1 MQLVEPQVFLIAS
14 TQLHE
19 EGVVD
24 WLSIMNGQAVLN
36 HIAGEDEEK
45 LIELCGRRCY
55 LSFDVGLNPNVTK
68 IRTNSQEYHKNLLA
82 SGHGSVLE
90 HSSATFAFENISRV
104 FCYSEDMDVLTKD
117 GWKSWKDITGH
128 ETFATLKEGEL
139 VYEKAEEYFKKQ
151 YTGKMYS
158 VQSQQIDL
166 LVTPDHR
173 MWVQDIQT
181 RKYRRNE
188 QKFEIKLAKDILNK
202 KNRYQKCA
210 NWKGNSQ
217 TKFCIDPVIKKTVR
231 SDTGNEI
238 TREYNGCSIN
248 TELFAKFLGFFI
260 SEGHLSN
267 SDTSICIA
275 QNEGETHDEIFN
287 VITDMGF
294 HVSSCKQGKANCKTI
309 KFKCFALYEWLKKC
323 GQGSLNKR
331 IPREV
336 LEWDKN
342 LLLILYD
349 AMLKGDGNK
358 HKKNGHE
365 VIYTGSVQLAN
376 DIQELLLKAGKSANI
391 RVDERIGKSHA
402 IKTGQVIKNKNIG
415 YVVSLVSNLYPH
427 VNLHLDSKESNRW
440 KKNNGFM
447 DEFIDYEGNVY
458 CVKVPSGLLYVRR
471 NGKAC
476 WSGNT
481 HEVVRHRAGVA
492 MCLSG
497 DTMIY
502 SENKCN
508 GVRQGCKKRTI
519 KSLYERTL
527 HHHGRSRLKLLT
539 LRALD
544 QNNNTFT
551 TNRIKNVFKSGI
563 KPCFEIILEDGKKIT
578 CSKDHRF
585 LTKNGWSTINDIAG
599 GLSLTG
605 NGTAFYNN
613 KNDMFIAVNGCKQYE
628 NKEWFQENYYSFS
641 SKELAVLCGLS
652 RRQVHYWVKKHGI
665 SNKRNLFCE
674 DLAISHEYKKSE
686 WLFERYHTEKKS
698 IKEIA
703 DECGTT
709 QSVIR
714 NWLRKF
720 GLQSRRMPSSYIPW
734 NKNKKYKH
742 KQGMS
747 ELRRKH
753 LSEIRKGENNPAW
766 KGGVTPLGIIV
777 RQEDKEIR
785 TKAYIRDGYSCR
797 NCGSKKKLHLH
808 HIVPLWTN
816 PQNPRSL
823 HKYENLITLCSS
835 CHGSIASNEL
845 KFAPKF
851 QELIKSNI
859 VPIPSGVKKTRG
871 KFIYGPKYVKIKS
884 ITYVGE
890 IETYDIEMEAP
901 HHNFIANG
909 IITHNSQESLRYVR
923 LNKLKF
929 WIPPEIDANKDARE
943 VFIDLIEKSEEAQ
956 AKLAK
961 IFDIENLKSFSQKKV
976 LTSAFRRI
984 APDGLATGIVL
995 TFNMRALRHVLAM
1008 RTSVHAEV
1016 EIRKVFN
1023 KVFDI
1028 AIQEWPFIFQDFK
1041 KIDTGDG
1048 LFECVPEFAK
1058 V

>member
-24 WLSIMNGQAVLN
+24 WLSTMNGQAVLN

-68 IRTNSQEYHKNLLA
+68 IRTNSQEYHKNLLT

-117 GWKSWKDITGH
+117 GWKPWKDITGH

-217 TKFCIDPVIKKTVR
+217 TKFCIDPVTN
-231 SDTGNEI
+231 TGNEI
-238 TREYNGCSIN
+238 TREYNGCSID

-294 HVSSCKQGKANCKTI
+294 PVSSYKQGKANCKTI

-365 VIYTGSVQLAN
+365 VIYTSSVQLAN

-391 RVDERIGKSHA
+391 RVDKRIGESPV
-402 IKTGQVIKNKNIG
+402 IKTGQVIKNKNIN

-492 MCLSG
+492 
-497 DTMIY
+497 
-502 SENKCN
+502 
-508 GVRQGCKKRTI
+508 V
-519 KSLYERTL
+519 
-527 HHHGRSRLKLLT
+527 
-539 LRALD
+539 
-544 QNNNTFT
+544 
-551 TNRIKNVFKSGI
+551 
-563 KPCFEIILEDGKKIT
+563 
-578 CSKDHRF
+578 
-585 LTKNGWSTINDIAG
+585 
-599 GLSLTG
+599 
-605 NGTAFYNN
+605 
-613 KNDMFIAVNGCKQYE
+613 
-628 NKEWFQENYYSFS
+628 
-641 SKELAVLCGLS
+641 
-652 RRQVHYWVKKHGI
+652 
-665 SNKRNLFCE
+665 
-674 DLAISHEYKKSE
+674 
-686 WLFERYHTEKKS
+686 
-698 IKEIA
+698 
-703 DECGTT
+703 
-709 QSVIR
+709 
-714 NWLRKF
+714 
-720 GLQSRRMPSSYIPW
+720 
-734 NKNKKYKH
+734 
-742 KQGMS
+742 
-747 ELRRKH
+747 
-753 LSEIRKGENNPAW
+753 
-766 KGGVTPLGIIV
+766 
-777 RQEDKEIR
+777 
-785 TKAYIRDGYSCR
+785 
-797 NCGSKKKLHLH
+797 
-808 HIVPLWTN
+808 
-816 PQNPRSL
+816 
-823 HKYENLITLCSS
+823 
-835 CHGSIASNEL
+835 
-845 KFAPKF
+845 
-851 QELIKSNI
+851 
-859 VPIPSGVKKTRG
+859 
-871 KFIYGPKYVKIKS
+871 
-884 ITYVGE
+884 
-890 IETYDIEMEAP
+890 
-901 HHNFIANG
+901 
-909 IITHNSQESLRYVR
+909 SQESLRYVR

-995 TFNMRALRHVLAM
+995 TFNMRALRHVIAM